1 MAYTAGDKKVIHF
14 NIPIR
19 DILDAAQVVSVTSGS
34 ISAMTVAAKKI
45 IERMAANTVISA
57 GNPIVFFAFTA
68 ASIAGVICTHILDQK
83 LGDTN
88 TIRLYLYLEYD
99 VKKVHKQ
106 GAVWNVGQWNVEDFS
121 FKVL

>member
-19 DILDAAQVVSVTSGS
+19 DILDAAQVVSVTTGT
-34 ISAMTVAAKKI
+34 ISAMSVAAKNI
-45 IERMAANTVISA
+45 IERIAANTVVSA
-57 GNPIVFFAFTA
+57 GNPIVFIAITA
-68 ASIAGVICTHILDQK
+68 ASIAGAICSDILDQK

-88 TIRLYLYLEYD
+88 TIRLYLHLEYA

-106 GAVWNVGQWNVEDFS
+106 GAVWNVGQWKVEDFS